1 MLFRE
6 LLGPFGS
13 MRKLFGVFLSHFENS
28 TEFSVLFSV
37 LFPEIPR
44 IWEISRILGAALLF
58 IVVLPSRLKM
68 FCDHGVKYY
77 TKTASGTQ
85 TIHISALFSI
95 SSVQYANTLRLLSS
109 LLPLQQVAGQFMIRQ
124 ARHTAN

>member
-37 LFPEIPR
+37 LFPEKLR
-44 IWEISRILGAALLF
+44 IWENSRILGVGNSSGSALLPQPPL
-58 IVVLPSRLKM
+58 VVPRAVPSVENAPNFGSFSGAEVSPDRNFSRIREISGSFFGAFSELP
-68 FCDHGVKYY
+68 
-77 TKTASGTQ
+77 
-85 TIHISALFSI
+85 
-95 SSVQYANTLRLLSS
+95 
-109 LLPLQQVAGQFMIRQ
+109 P
-124 ARHTAN
+124 

>member
-44 IWEISRILGAALLF
+44 IREISGAGD
-58 IVVLPSRLKM
+58 S
-68 FCDHGVKYY
+68 
-77 TKTASGTQ
+77 SGT
-85 TIHISALFSI
+85 SDA
-95 SSVQYANTLRLLSS
+95 RS
-109 LLPLQQVAGQFMIRQ
+109 LGSD
-124 ARHTAN
+124 